1 MFISRVIRK
10 MCVKIIYIDR
20 NLEIDEEENLNCT
33 TSDMLQR

>member
-1 MFISRVIRK
+1 

-33 TSDMLQR
+33 QSDMLQR

>member
-1 MFISRVIRK
+1 